1 VGTLRLKLAVV
12 VAVLGAVA
20 VAAVAIA
27 HDRGMFKA
35 RLSGF
40 EEVPVVMTDGNGR
53 FEARI
58 ARGTQEIQWTLR
70 YADLNAD
77 ATQAHIHVG
86 QELVNGGIAVWLC
99 GNPNPTGTPPVNP
112 PAGTQP
118 CPARSAELS
127 GTATPAN
134 VVGPLGQGVAPGDF
148 DTLVRA
154 LRAGVTYANVHT
166 TQSPGGEIRGQI
178 DGGKGADRD

>member
-1 VGTLRLKLAVV
+1 VGTLRIKLAVV

-27 HDRGMFKA
+27 HDRGAFKT

-40 EEVPVVMTDGNGR
+40 EEVPVVITDGGGR

-58 ARGTQEIQWTLR
+58 SRTEQKIEWTLS
-70 YADLNAD
+70 YANLNAD

-86 QELVNGGIAVWLC
+86 QELANGGIAVWLC
-99 GNPNPTGTPPVNP
+99 GNPNPTSTPPVNP
-112 PAGTQP
+112 PTGTQT

-127 GTATPAN
+127 GTATPDN
-134 VVGPLGQGVAPGDF
+134 IVGPVGQGVQPKAF

-154 LRAGVTYANVHT
+154 LRSGVTYANVHT
-166 TQSPGGEIRGQI
+166 TQSQGGEIRGQI
-178 DGGKGADRD
+178 RGDKGADR

>member
-1 VGTLRLKLAVV
+1 VGTLRIKLAVV
-12 VAVLGAVA
+12 VAVVGAIA

-27 HDRGMFKA
+27 HDRGAFKT

-40 EEVPVVMTDGNGR
+40 EEVPVVITDGNGR

-58 ARGTQEIQWTLR
+58 ARGAQEIQWTLR

-86 QELVNGGIAVWLC
+86 QELANGGIAVWLC
-99 GNPNPTGTPPVNP
+99 GNPTAGPPPITP
-112 PAGTQP
+112 PAGTQT

-127 GTATPAN
+127 GTITPAE
-134 VVGPLGQGVAPGDF
+134 VVGPAGQGVQPGAF
-148 DTLVRA
+148 DTFVRA

-178 DGGKGADRD
+178 RDGGAHR

>member
-1 VGTLRLKLAVV
+1 MGTLRLKLAVV

-27 HDRGMFKA
+27 HDRGAFKT

-40 EEVPVVMTDGNGR
+40 EEVPVVITDAGGR

-58 ARGTQEIQWTLR
+58 SRTEQKIEWTLS
-70 YADLNAD
+70 YANLNAD
-77 ATQAHIHVG
+77 VTQSHIHVG
-86 QELVNGGIAVWLC
+86 QELVNGGISVWLC
-99 GNPNPTGTPPVNP
+99 GNPSATVTPPP
-112 PAGTQP
+112 GTQA

-127 GTATPAN
+127 GTATPDDI
-134 VVGPLGQGVAPGDF
+134 VGPVAQGVQPKAF

-154 LRAGVTYANVHT
+154 LRSGVTYANVHT

-178 DGGKGADRD
+178 RDEGAHR

>member
-1 VGTLRLKLAVV
+1 VGTLRIKLAVV

-27 HDRGMFKA
+27 HDRGTFKT

-40 EEVPVVMTDGNGR
+40 EEVPVVITDGNGR

-86 QELVNGGIAVWLC
+86 QELANGGIAVWLC
-99 GNPNPTGTPPVNP
+99 SNITPAPPAPPP
-112 PAGTQP
+112 PAGTAA
-118 CPARSAELS
+118 CGLRSDEIS
-127 GTATPAN
+127 GTITPAL
-134 VVGPLGQGVAPGDF
+134 VVGPLGQGVQPGAF

-178 DGGKGADRD
+178 EGRKGADRD

>member
-1 VGTLRLKLAVV
+1 VGTLRIKLAVV
-12 VAVLGAVA
+12 VAVIGATA

-27 HDRGMFKA
+27 HDRGAFKT

-40 EEVPVVMTDGNGR
+40 EEVPVVITDGNGR

-58 ARGTQEIQWTLR
+58 ARGTQEIQWTLS

-86 QELVNGGIAVWLC
+86 QELANGGIAVWLC
-99 GNPNPTGTPPVNP
+99 GNPNPPAVDP
-112 PAGTQP
+112 PAGTQL

-127 GTATPAN
+127 GTITPAE
-134 VVGPLGQGVAPGDF
+134 VVGPVAQGVQPMAF

-154 LRAGVTYANVHT
+154 LRSGVTYANVHT

-178 DGGKGADRD
+178 GDEDDHR

>member
-1 VGTLRLKLAVV
+1 VGTLRIKLAVV

-27 HDRGMFKA
+27 HDRGTFKT

-40 EEVPVVMTDGNGR
+40 EEVPVVITDGGGR

-58 ARGTQEIQWTLR
+58 SRTDQKIEWTLS
-70 YADLNAD
+70 YANLNAD
-77 ATQAHIHVG
+77 VTQAHIHVG

-99 GNPNPTGTPPVNP
+99 GNPSTTPLITP
-112 PAGTQP
+112 PAGTQL
-118 CPARSAELS
+118 CPLHSAELR
-127 GTATPAN
+127 GTATPDN
-134 VVGPLGQGVAPGDF
+134 VVGPAGQGVQPKDF

-166 TQSPGGEIRGQI
+166 TLSPGGEIRGQI
-178 DGGKGADRD
+178 RGGKGADRD